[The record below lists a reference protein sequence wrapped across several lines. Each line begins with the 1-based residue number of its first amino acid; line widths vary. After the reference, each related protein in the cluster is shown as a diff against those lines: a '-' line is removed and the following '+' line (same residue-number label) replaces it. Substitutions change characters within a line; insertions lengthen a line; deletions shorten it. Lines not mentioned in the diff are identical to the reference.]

1 MFAKIKPYV
10 GTIVVTLIVLA
21 IVKQL
26 RSRVPVVSDIL

>member
-21 IVKQL
+21 IVKL
-26 RSRVPVVSDIL
+26 AKEKVPLVNKVL